1 MLIFFFHKRFPS
13 NESSHNQTFMCKF
26 SLSKNDSFFV
36 PFSKY
41 NNVVMSNRSYK
52 LLKDLALLH
61 TDAFAF

>member
-1 MLIFFFHKRFPS
+1 
-13 NESSHNQTFMCKF
+13 MCKF

-61 TDAFAF
+61 TDAFAFLIQRKFFPSFPLVRATSRA